1 MSKII
6 FINDHPFYVDK
17 NKNIFTSG
25 TLASDVWSRFTD
37 NFGELTVIG
46 RGIKLEDESHN
57 HKQADAEN
65 VLFDLFFEIRGG
77 KDYFK
82 YKKKIV
88 EKLTPYIQQSEYIVL
103 RLPSNIGVIAA
114 GICKKYNK
122 KYFVEVVGCAYD
134 SMWFFGN
141 VQGKLL
147 ASITA
152 AKNRKAIRNANAAV
166 YVTESYLQN
175 RYPNPNQQINASN
188 VVIEMFESP
197 VLEKH
202 LNYLENNDSSKKIGM
217 IGNIALPYKGYEILF
232 KALKNVMVDFQL
244 EIVGG
249 GDPKWIKQ
257 LIEKFGLENKVILR
271 GRINNRNEI
280 YEFLDKLDLY
290 VQPSMTEGLPRS
302 VIEAMARACPIIA
315 SNAGGIPEL
324 ISEAFIYDVKDSKHL
339 SRLINSALDD
349 INILKKMSIENFAR
363 SKEYSF
369 DRINN
374 RRYQFLQNIKKE
386 IKN

>member
-1 MSKII
+1 MSII
-6 FINDHPFYVDK
+6 FINDHPFYIDE
-17 NKNIFTSG
+17 NKNVFTSG
-25 TLASDVWSRFTD
+25 TLTADVWKRFTE
-37 NFGELTVIG
+37 NFGKLTVIG
-46 RGIKLEDESHN
+46 RGVKLQNESHH
-57 HKQADAEN
+57 HKQAHAEN
-65 VLFDLFFEIRGG
+65 VLFDLFFEIKGG

-82 YKKKIV
+82 YRKKIV

-114 GICKKYNK
+114 DICKKYNK

-141 VQGKLL
+141 FQGKLL

-152 AKNRKAIRNANAAV
+152 SGNRKAIRNATAAI
-166 YVTESYLQN
+166 YVTENYLQE
-175 RYPNPNQQINASN
+175 RYPNPNKQINASN
-188 VVIEMFESP
+188 VVIEDF
-197 VLEKH
+197 EKH
-202 LNYLENNDSSKKIGM
+202 VLIKHLDYLKANNSPKKIGM

-232 KALKNVMVDFQL
+232 RALKNVMIDFQL
-244 EIVGG
+244 QIVGG

-257 LIEKFGLENKVILR
+257 LIENFGLEDKVILK
-271 GRINNRNEI
+271 GRINDRNQI
-280 YEFLDKLDLY
+280 YEFLDTLDLY
-290 VQPSMTEGLPRS
+290 VQPSMTEGLPRG

-324 ISEAFIYDVKDSKHL
+324 ISKDFIYGVKDSKHL
-339 SRLINSALDD
+339 GRLINSSLGD
-349 INILKKMSIENFAR
+349 ISILEKMSCENFER
-363 SKEYSF
+363 SKEYVF

-374 RRYQFLQNIKKE
+374 RRYQFLLEIKKE